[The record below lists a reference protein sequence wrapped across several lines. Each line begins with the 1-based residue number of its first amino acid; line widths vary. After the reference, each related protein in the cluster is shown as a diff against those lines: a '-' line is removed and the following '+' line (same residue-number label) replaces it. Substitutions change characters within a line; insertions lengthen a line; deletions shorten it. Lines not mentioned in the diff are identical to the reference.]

1 MRTRMLM
8 AGIAVSLGMTSST
21 PLGGQAGPQRIAR
34 GWALAPTGLVKIHNY
49 VGRVRVIG
57 WARDSVDV
65 TGTAAQHLQFL
76 GGGTRDAIKLGPDGG
91 QRDPRDAADLVVRV
105 PAGATVS
112 VRGASTDIDV
122 EGLVNAVDV
131 STVSGRISVRGGAQ
145 SITVESMDG
154 AVVVSGSPTVL
165 RGRTASGTF
174 SFDGTA
180 VDLSVRTVSGT
191 IDVRSGSIGSAR
203 LESIAGSVRM
213 DAILQREGTVTIE
226 THGGDIDVAVPK
238 AQLSRVNARSF
249 RGTARLRAK

>member
-1 MRTRMLM
+1 MRARIMSAALV
-8 AGIAVSLGMTSST
+8 VSLGLLSSGALAAQT
-21 PLGGQAGPQRIAR
+21 APRRIAR

-65 TGTAAQHLQFL
+65 SGTVASHLEFM

-91 QRDPRDAADLVVRV
+91 QRDARDAADLVVRV
-105 PAGATVS
+105 PAGATLS
-112 VRGASTDIDV
+112 VRGAATDIDV
-122 EGLVNAVDV
+122 EGLVNSVDV
-131 STVSGRISVRGGAQ
+131 STVSGRIGVRGGAQ

-154 AVVVSGSPTVL
+154 AVTVTGSPTVL
-165 RGRTASGTF
+165 RGRTASGPFT
-174 SFDGTA
+174 FDGTS
-180 VDLSVRTVSGT
+180 VDLSVRTVSGV
-191 IDVRSGSIGSAR
+191 IDVRNGPIGSAR
-203 LESIAGSVRM
+203 LESIAGSVRV
-213 DAILQREGTVTIE
+213 DATLQREGTVTIE